1 MVKLLFKILVFVV
14 LIIAVYF
21 AAILTYAW
29 WTDFIPEKT
38 KQLELLGNSPNA
50 VVDKDTISFVSWNIG
65 YGGLG
70 EESDFFYDGGETVT
84 MPIDVVEKNVAGIIN
99 TIAGLKD
106 NIDFFL
112 LQEVDVGSK
121 RAHWIDQFDKVGDVL
136 ADFSSSFGKNY
147 DVEYIPIPPLDPMG
161 KVEAGI
167 ASWSK
172 YKAQEST
179 RYAFEGNY
187 DFPFYLFF
195 LDRCFMLN
203 RYKTKSGQ
211 DLVVINTHNSAY
223 DDGSLKEKQLK
234 QLKDAA
240 MQEYQKG
247 NYVIIG
253 GDWNQYPSGISD
265 EEKKTYAIPTDF
277 PGEGWTCSF
286 DPSNA
291 TNRNLLY
298 PYDPKTSKTGL
309 IDFFVVSP
317 NVDVLN
323 VNTKDQQFKYS
334 DHQAVEMTVV
344 LTNERNS
351 N

>member
-1 MVKLLFKILVFVV
+1 MIKLLFKILFFTLLV
-14 LIIAVYF
+14 LVLSFIG
-21 AAILTYAW
+21 ILVYAW

-38 KQLELLGNSPNA
+38 KQLVLHGNSPA
-50 VVDKDTISFVSWNIG
+50 AIIDKDTISFVSWNIG

-84 MPIDVVEKNVAGIIN
+84 MPIDIVEKNVAGITQ
-99 TIAGLKD
+99 TIGSLKD
-106 NIDFFL
+106 KIDFFL

-121 RAHWIDQFDKVGDVL
+121 RAHWINQFEKVGNVL
-136 ADFSSSFGKNY
+136 AGFSSSFGKNY

-172 YKAQEST
+172 YKVQEST
-179 RYAFEGNY
+179 RYSFEGNY
-187 DFPFYLFF
+187 EFPYYLFF

-203 RYKTKSGQ
+203 RYETKSGK

-223 DDGSLKEKQLK
+223 DNGSLKEKQLQ
-234 QLKDAA
+234 QLKDATL
-240 MQEYQKG
+240 QEYQKD

-265 EEKKTYAIPTDF
+265 EEKKKYAIPADF
-277 PGEGWTCSF
+277 PGAGWTCSF

-291 TNRNLLY
+291 TNRNLLK
-298 PYDPKTSKTGL
+298 PYDPNSSKTGL
-309 IDFFVVSP
+309 IDYFVVSP
-317 NVDVLN
+317 NLEVIDVKTL
-323 VNTKDQQFKYS
+323 DQQFKYS

-344 LTNERNS
+344 FN
-351 N
+351 